1 MAVQLNCSDGTIKKR
16 LIEAGISTRSMSEA
30 VSLAQTG
37 KRHTKKWNEAIGR
50 GHRNM
55 SDESRENQV
64 TAIMKCARN
73 YGNRSKGGTRKD
85 LGIYVRSRW
94 EANYG
99 RYLNWMISRGEIRL
113 WEYEKDRFDFPVK
126 RGGRSYTPDFKVT
139 ENNGDIIYHEV
150 KGWMDPKSKTRM
162 KRMAHYHPE
171 IRIILIG
178 EKEYKALSKW
188 RAMIPNWER

>member
-1 MAVQLNCSDGTIKKR
+1 MGRPKKKTK
-16 LIEAGISTRSMSEA
+16 LICI
-30 VSLAQTG
+30 VCN
-37 KRHTKKWNEAIGR
+37 KIF
-50 GHRNM
+50 
-55 SDESRENQV
+55 
-64 TAIMKCARN
+64 
-73 YGNRSKGGTRKD
+73 
-85 LGIYVRSRW
+85 
-94 EANYG
+94 
-99 RYLNWMISRGEIRL
+99 
-113 WEYEKDRFDFPVK
+113 EKYAYDINK
-126 RGGRSYTPDFKVT
+126 RGAKYCSIKCHHQTLRKSIPIEILRSLYIDRGFSSYTPDFKVT